1 MWGSAV
7 DRMFDKTAAAVART
21 IGVAPGVRVTDEGVP
36 DTVDALHADGH
47 VYVLVYVNV
56 VDKGAVHTQYVVAAK
71 TPVKPDT
78 DENRKACP
86 GAIPCAPVVV
96 ITFAATDDRVTDA
109 GPEGVNAVGV
119 PDTAAA
125 AHAEES
131 EYVDAVNVNVL
142 DEGVEHT
149 HRGIPAA
156 NPVSPDVDEKT
167 NACPTVRL

>member
-7 DRMFDKTAAAVART
+7 DRVLDKTAPAVART
-21 IGVAPGVRVTDEGVP
+21 TGVAPGVRVTDEGVP
-36 DTVDALHADGH
+36 DTVEGEHAVGH
-47 VYVLVYVNV
+47 VYALVNVNV
-56 VDKGAVHTQYVVAAK
+56 VDKGAVQTQYVVAAK

-86 GAIPCAPVVV
+86 GAIPCAPDVV

-125 AHAEES
+125 VHADES
-131 EYVDAVNVNVL
+131 EYVDAVKVNVL

-149 HRGIPAA
+149 HRGVPAV

-167 NACPTVRL
+167 KPCPAVRL